1 MTADEFAEL
10 MSDTD
15 IYRSGYAEAVTDVC
29 KMFDS
34 MHDQYTK
41 ALKGD
46 TSDDELR
53 KLELSLVTI
62 SAVIYHLDSRLRG
75 VRNER

>member
-1 MTADEFAEL
+1 

-15 IYRSGYAEAVTDVC
+15 IYRSGYTEAVTDVC

-53 KLELSLVTI
+53 MLELSLVTI
-62 SAVIYHLDSRLRG
+62 NAVIYHLDSRLRG